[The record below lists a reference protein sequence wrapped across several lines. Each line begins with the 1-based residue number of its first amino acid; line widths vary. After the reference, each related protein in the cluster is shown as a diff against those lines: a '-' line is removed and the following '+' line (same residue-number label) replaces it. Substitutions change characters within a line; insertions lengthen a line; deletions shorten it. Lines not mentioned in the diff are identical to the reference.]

1 MKQVGVDVEVNRLV
15 EQHRRSFS
23 ESFND
28 ILRRVL
34 PLVPV
39 AAPPSPDNGE
49 PELRSFGAATRTRG
63 LWTVVVQGDRIAAG
77 NLKSAYRALLTALS
91 GKFPDFLSR
100 FAEEKGRSRRFVART
115 PGGLYGASP
124 HLAKDHAEPLVD
136 GWFFDTNL
144 SAAQVSARARIAA
157 RLCGLRYGA
166 DVKILET
173 FVKSESRRRR
183 NSQAGVSRTALHP

>member
-1 MKQVGVDVEVNRLV
+1 MGRLKQVGVDVEVNRLV

-28 ILRRVL
+28 ILRRIL
-34 PLVPV
+34 PLVPL
-39 AAPPSPDNGE
+39 AAPPPPSPPPPPLDGGAG
-49 PELRSFGAATRTRG
+49 LRSPGTVVRTRG
-63 LWTVVVQGDRIAAG
+63 QWTVEIEGRRIAAA
-77 NLKSAYRALLTALS
+77 NLKSAYRALLLALADRS
-91 GKFPDFLSR
+91 PDFLAC

-124 HLAKDHAEPLVD
+124 HLAKDHGEPLVD
-136 GWFFDTNL
+136 GWFFDANL

-166 DVKILET
+166 DVKILE
-173 FVKSESRRRR
+173 SLREI
-183 NSQAGVSRTALHP
+183 